1 MRPPDP
7 NRFVSYSTYFCALW
21 CFLVGYAAVTV
32 LSLGRVTQDERDGPG
47 LSPVSR
53 LPDGRIGLSEFAI
66 DVIGT
71 LVQVLAV
78 ALVIGAALLWQR
90 HR

>member
-7 NRFVSYSTYFCALW
+7 SRFNSYSTYFFSLQ
-21 CFLVGYAAVTV
+21 CFLVGYAAMIAF
-32 LSLGRVTQDERDGPG
+32 SLGRVAQDERDGPG
-47 LSPVSR
+47 LNPVTR

-66 DVIGT
+66 ETIGLIVQG
-71 LVQVLAV
+71 LVCAAFIGLAM
-78 ALVIGAALLWQR
+78 LWLR